1 MAAWKCL
8 GKGTLDISPTHM
20 DPPSWMQDAE
30 SLHCKISIICLV
42 LAKRSDMNSV
52 NPVLGA
58 QCGAESGKW
67 ASTWRAGIFSKAV
80 TWLAIGHFWSQIP
93 HRCPAWCSHPAFNTS
108 SEPGW
113 VLRMDQAQSNW
124 NTNKIKTF
132 TYVEIKTTDL
142 LICCICSIFS
152 PSVSKKKCCKWILW
166 QLGCP
171 TAGVAGGI
179 QMLCLAK
186 LQQWGRVEVLDPRS
200 SSEKEQDCRHING
213 KKYWTI
219 CHYPDPYISAC
230 QFVSNNILEHMQ
242 RSVTVCGTRVS
253 SQKCLSNVPLQW
265 CRMKICCDNFCMFLP
280 SQKKRKEFSLH
291 TQGRRKL
298 KLVHRPFRIT
308 LI

>member
-1 MAAWKCL
+1 MYK
-8 GKGTLDISPTHM
+8 
-20 DPPSWMQDAE
+20 
-30 SLHCKISIICLV
+30 
-42 LAKRSDMNSV
+42 
-52 NPVLGA
+52 
-58 QCGAESGKW
+58 
-67 ASTWRAGIFSKAV
+67 
-80 TWLAIGHFWSQIP
+80 
-93 HRCPAWCSHPAFNTS
+93 
-108 SEPGW
+108 
-113 VLRMDQAQSNW
+113 LRL
-124 NTNKIKTF
+124 
-132 TYVEIKTTDL
+132 TDL

-186 LQQWGRVEVLDPRS
+186 LQQWGRVEVQDPRS

-253 SQKCLSNVPLQW
+253 SQKCLSNVPLQC

-280 SQKKRKEFSLH
+280 SFSSDLESIFSLKSH
-291 TQGRRKL
+291 YGL
-298 KLVHRPFRIT
+298 PSGGAVPT
-308 LI
+308 LQLPPLCHHPPAQFQFQPGNKRASSAGNWIDGMWRCIYWLCF